1 MDRVKCALTMEM
13 YVVVSGAKNNRYCNL
28 LTAFYTAMK
37 DKFCNPYY
45 MYKAAAIICGGLFI
59 GLLFFGIELIGQAQ
73 QVTLEIL
80 TCLLTSL
87 INAVFSAVFTR
98 FSWNNRMARKLW
110 NLKDSS
116 NCAICVSAHQ
126 WKQGLADGR
135 ERKRSSVSEGQ
146 IIALPHVLSSLH
158 KAYGDS
164 FPWTN
169 LYNSHTPQAAA
180 AFANDNDLIL
190 IGGSVTNPQTGA
202 VFHLVRNR
210 VDIRYTHEWLQVEVH
225 RGQDRGT
232 YRYDIERN
240 GTIDDGIFEVTKD
253 YAIILHVTV
262 RGAVRKRKIVVLAGC
277 TTLGTGGAGQF
288 FCSRMVDNEKWQK
301 NGDKDYVAILSCP
314 YVNNRCDMEN
324 TKVEEFI
331 NI

>member
-1 MDRVKCALTMEM
+1 M
-13 YVVVSGAKNNRYCNL
+13 KNINTL
-28 LTAFYTAMK
+28 FLSS
-37 DKFCNPYY
+37 
-45 MYKAAAIICGGLFI
+45 AIVLGGLFVVYLLW
-59 GLLFFGIELIGQAQ
+59 GLTLIMKEQ
-73 QVTLEIL
+73 QL
-80 TCLLTSL
+80 TGGSL
-87 INAVFSAVFTR
+87 ICLASSFLCGVLCGIYKTMWKKYPQRAAMR
-98 FSWNNRMARKLW
+98 LW
-110 NLKDSS
+110 NLSQPG

-126 WKQGLADGR
+126 WEQTLVDGR
-135 ERKRSSVSEGQ
+135 KRKRSSVSEGQ
-146 IIALPHVLSSLH
+146 ILALPHVVNSLNQ
-158 KAYGDS
+158 AYGDRFS
-164 FPWTN
+164 WVN
-169 LYNSHTPQAAA
+169 LFNSHTPRAAA
-180 AFANDNDLIL
+180 AFAAEDDLIL

-202 VFHLVRNR
+202 VLNLIRNR
-210 VDIRYTHEWLQVEVH
+210 VDIKYTHEWLQVEVH

-262 RGAVRKRKIVVLAGC
+262 RGAVRNRKIVVLAGC